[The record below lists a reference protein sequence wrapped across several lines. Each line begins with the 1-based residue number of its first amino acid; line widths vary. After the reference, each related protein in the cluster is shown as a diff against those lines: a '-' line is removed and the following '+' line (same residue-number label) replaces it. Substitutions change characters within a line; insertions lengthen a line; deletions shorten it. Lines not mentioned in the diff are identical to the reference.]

1 MGNLLEFTINAEGK
15 KILNFDESNQY
26 DDTKNGN
33 RISDYEI
40 LQVLSQDNDINFV
53 AKVRSLNNNKI
64 YSIKK
69 INLLNCQDQTIKDK
83 SRALMDKLK
92 LLNNP
97 HIIKYYHYFEE
108 NNNLYILMEFM
119 NNADISGYIQA
130 HQILNKA
137 IPEEEIWNILLQCL
151 SALEYL
157 HSQELELGNMGVK
170 LANIFMNNEQNVKI
184 GVFRELNFTQNDF
197 NPREDI
203 YMLGKYFYAMMNSEM
218 IKSEDIK
225 QNNFFAQLNYKKVQN
240 NTYSGPLIE
249 IVDSMS
255 IDNNSDIKVEELYEK
270 VKKEYVKKY
279 AKNSSIKA
287 VLKCLYSYKI
297 LNDIILNKKA
307 IIENNKQKYYIH
319 YWYSQAIDA
328 IAGIKEED
336 LNLCIEEFRRAIA
349 SSYSKLDGNKEVDPL
364 LLLTF
369 LLFRLHQEM
378 NEVDNN
384 NLPNLNKKNAKYV
397 ITSSFDGEEDKQNKD
412 QMWNKF
418 IVKYNS
424 KVNSL
429 ISDLFFGFVKTKII
443 CQTCRKGYYSFSNY
457 FYIIFDLSD
466 RDSKRDFD
474 LIKDGF
480 EIQFNKKRLIL
491 PDGPDRTYC
500 DSCCSYQA
508 FKEYN
513 RYYML
518 RSNLII
524 IFNRGSNYKNKS
536 KIIFD
541 EKINLEP
548 FIEEGIDSH
557 KNFFLV
563 GCINRVG
570 EMGKDERYSS
580 YYRDPEN
587 TNYWHCDEYLDYSNV
602 SIPIISEINKTQKKE
617 QIIMLFYNSKD
628 IPQ

>member
-69 INLLNCQDQTIKDK
+69 INLSNYQDQTIKDK
-83 SRALMDKLK
+83 FRALMDKLK

-97 HIIKYYHYFEE
+97 HVIKYYHYFEE

-157 HSQELELGNMGVK
+157 HSQELGNMGVK

-255 IDNNSDIKVEELYEK
+255 IDNNSDVKVEELYEK

-378 NEVDNN
+378 NEVDND
-384 NLPNLNKKNAKYV
+384 NLSNLNKKNAKYV
-397 ITSSFDGEEDKQNKD
+397 ITSSFDGEEDKHNKD

>member
-69 INLLNCQDQTIKDK
+69 INLSNYQDQTIKDK
-83 SRALMDKLK
+83 FRALMDKLK

-97 HIIKYYHYFEE
+97 HVIKYYHYFEE

-157 HSQELELGNMGVK
+157 HSQELGNMGVK

-225 QNNFFAQLNYKKVQN
+225 QNNFFAQLNYKNVQN

-378 NEVDNN
+378 NEVDND
-384 NLPNLNKKNAKYV
+384 NLSNLNKKNAKYV

>member
-69 INLLNCQDQTIKDK
+69 INLSNYQDQTIKDK
-83 SRALMDKLK
+83 FRALMDKLK

-97 HIIKYYHYFEE
+97 HVIKYYHYFEE

-157 HSQELELGNMGVK
+157 HSQELGNMGVK

-225 QNNFFAQLNYKKVQN
+225 QNNFFTQLNYKNVQN

-255 IDNNSDIKVEELYEK
+255 IDNNSDVKVEELYEK

-378 NEVDNN
+378 NEVDND
-384 NLPNLNKKNAKYV
+384 NLSNLNKKNAKYV

-429 ISDLFFGFVKTKII
+429 ISDLFFGFVKTKVI

>member
-69 INLLNCQDQTIKDK
+69 INLSNYQDQTIKDK
-83 SRALMDKLK
+83 FRALMDKLK

-97 HIIKYYHYFEE
+97 HVIKYYHYFEE

-157 HSQELELGNMGVK
+157 HSQELGNMGVK

-184 GVFRELNFTQNDF
+184 GVFRELNFTQNVF

-225 QNNFFAQLNYKKVQN
+225 QNNFFAQLNYKNVQN

-255 IDNNSDIKVEELYEK
+255 MDNNSDVKVEELYEK

-378 NEVDNN
+378 NEVDND
-384 NLPNLNKKNAKYV
+384 NLSNLNKKNAKYV

-474 LIKDGF
+474 LIKNGF

>member
-69 INLLNCQDQTIKDK
+69 INLSNYQDQTIKDK
-83 SRALMDKLK
+83 FRALMDKLK

-97 HIIKYYHYFEE
+97 HVIKYYHYFEE

-151 SALEYL
+151 SALDYL
-157 HSQELELGNMGVK
+157 HSQELGNMGVK

-225 QNNFFAQLNYKKVQN
+225 QNNFFTQLNYKNVQN

-255 IDNNSDIKVEELYEK
+255 IDNNSDVKVEELYEK

-378 NEVDNN
+378 NEVDND
-384 NLPNLNKKNAKYV
+384 NLSNLNKKNAKYV

-457 FYIIFDLSD
+457 FYIIFDLTD

-474 LIKDGF
+474 LIKDGL

>member
-69 INLLNCQDQTIKDK
+69 INLSNYQDQTIKDK
-83 SRALMDKLK
+83 FRALMDKLK

-97 HIIKYYHYFEE
+97 HVIKYYHYFEE

-157 HSQELELGNMGVK
+157 HSQELGNMGVK

-225 QNNFFAQLNYKKVQN
+225 QNNFFAQLNYKNVQN

-255 IDNNSDIKVEELYEK
+255 IDNNSDVKLEELYEK

-378 NEVDNN
+378 NEVDND
-384 NLPNLNKKNAKYV
+384 NLSNLNKKNAKYV

-443 CQTCRKGYYSFSNY
+443 CQTCRKGNYSFSNY

-474 LIKDGF
+474 LIKNGF

>member
-83 SRALMDKLK
+83 FRALMDKLK

-270 VKKEYVKKY
+270 VKKECVKKY

-378 NEVDNN
+378 NEVDNDKIS
-384 NLPNLNKKNAKYV
+384 NLNKKNAKYV

>member
-69 INLLNCQDQTIKDK
+69 INLSNYQDQTIKDK
-83 SRALMDKLK
+83 FRALMDKLK

-97 HIIKYYHYFEE
+97 HVIKYYHYFEE

-157 HSQELELGNMGVK
+157 HSQEFGNMGVK
-170 LANIFMNNEQNVKI
+170 LTNIFMNNEQNVKI

-225 QNNFFAQLNYKKVQN
+225 QNNFFTQLNYKNVQN

-255 IDNNSDIKVEELYEK
+255 IDNNSDVKVEELYEK

-349 SSYSKLDGNKEVDPL
+349 SSYSKLDGNKEIDPL

-397 ITSSFDGEEDKQNKD
+397 ITSSFDGEEDKHNKD

-474 LIKDGF
+474 LIKDGL

>member
-69 INLLNCQDQTIKDK
+69 INLSNYQDQTIKDK
-83 SRALMDKLK
+83 FRALMDKLK

-255 IDNNSDIKVEELYEK
+255 IDNNSDVKVEELYEK

-378 NEVDNN
+378 NEVDND
-384 NLPNLNKKNAKYV
+384 NLSNLNKKNAKYV

-429 ISDLFFGFVKTKII
+429 ISDLFFGFVKTKVI
-443 CQTCRKGYYSFSNY
+443 CQTCRKPYYSFSNY

>member
-69 INLLNCQDQTIKDK
+69 INLSNYQDQTIKDK
-83 SRALMDKLK
+83 FRALMDKLK

-97 HIIKYYHYFEE
+97 HVIKYYHYFEE

-157 HSQELELGNMGVK
+157 HSQELGNMGVI

-225 QNNFFAQLNYKKVQN
+225 QNNFFTQLNYKNVQN

-255 IDNNSDIKVEELYEK
+255 IDNNSDVKVEELYEK

-349 SSYSKLDGNKEVDPL
+349 SSYSKLDGNKEIDPL

-378 NEVDNN
+378 NEVDNDKIS
-384 NLPNLNKKNAKYV
+384 NLNKKNAKYV

-457 FYIIFDLSD
+457 FYIIFDLTD

>member
-69 INLLNCQDQTIKDK
+69 INLSNYQDQTIKDK
-83 SRALMDKLK
+83 FRALMDKLK

-97 HIIKYYHYFEE
+97 HVIKYYHYFEE

-157 HSQELELGNMGVK
+157 HSQELGNMGVK

-225 QNNFFAQLNYKKVQN
+225 QNNFFAQLNYKNVQN

-255 IDNNSDIKVEELYEK
+255 IDNNSDVKVEELYEK

-349 SSYSKLDGNKEVDPL
+349 SSYSKLDGNKEIDPL

-378 NEVDNN
+378 NEVDND
-384 NLPNLNKKNAKYV
+384 NLSNLNKKNAKYV

-429 ISDLFFGFVKTKII
+429 ISDLFFGFVKTKVI

>member
-69 INLLNCQDQTIKDK
+69 INLSNYQDQTIKDK
-83 SRALMDKLK
+83 FRALMDKLK

-97 HIIKYYHYFEE
+97 HVIKYYHYFEE

-157 HSQELELGNMGVK
+157 HSQELGNMGVK

-225 QNNFFAQLNYKKVQN
+225 QNNFFAQLNYKNVQN

-255 IDNNSDIKVEELYEK
+255 MDNNSDVKVEELYEK

-349 SSYSKLDGNKEVDPL
+349 SSYSKLDGNKEIDPL

-378 NEVDNN
+378 NEVDND
-384 NLPNLNKKNAKYV
+384 NLSNLNKKNAKYV

>member
-69 INLLNCQDQTIKDK
+69 INLSNYQDQTIKDK
-83 SRALMDKLK
+83 FRALMDKLK

-97 HIIKYYHYFEE
+97 HVIKYYHYFEE

-157 HSQELELGNMGVK
+157 HSQELGNMGVI

-225 QNNFFAQLNYKKVQN
+225 QNNFFTQLNYKNVQN

-255 IDNNSDIKVEELYEK
+255 IDNNSDVKVEELYEK

-378 NEVDNN
+378 NEVDNDKIS
-384 NLPNLNKKNAKYV
+384 NLNKKNAKYV

-474 LIKDGF
+474 LIKDGL

>member
-69 INLLNCQDQTIKDK
+69 INLSNYQDQTIKDK
-83 SRALMDKLK
+83 FRALMDKLK

-97 HIIKYYHYFEE
+97 HVIKYYHYFEE

-157 HSQELELGNMGVK
+157 HSQELGNMGVI

-225 QNNFFAQLNYKKVQN
+225 QNNFFTQLNYKNVQN

-255 IDNNSDIKVEELYEK
+255 IDNNSDVKVEELYEK

-349 SSYSKLDGNKEVDPL
+349 SSYSKLDGNKEIDPL

>member
-1 MGNLLEFTINAEGK
+1 MGNLLEFTISAEGK

-83 SRALMDKLK
+83 FRALMDKLK

-255 IDNNSDIKVEELYEK
+255 IDNNSDVKVEELYEK

-378 NEVDNN
+378 NEVDND
-384 NLPNLNKKNAKYV
+384 NLSNLNKKNAKYV

>member
-69 INLLNCQDQTIKDK
+69 INLSNYQDQTIKDK
-83 SRALMDKLK
+83 FRALMDKLK

-97 HIIKYYHYFEE
+97 HVIKYYHYFEE

-255 IDNNSDIKVEELYEK
+255 MDNNSDVKVEELYEK

-378 NEVDNN
+378 NEVDNDKIS
-384 NLPNLNKKNAKYV
+384 NLNKKNAKYV

-443 CQTCRKGYYSFSNY
+443 CQTCRKPYYSFSNY

>member
-1 MGNLLEFTINAEGK
+1 MGNLLEFTISAEGK

-83 SRALMDKLK
+83 FRALMDKLK

-240 NTYSGPLIE
+240 ILI
-249 IVDSMS
+249 
-255 IDNNSDIKVEELYEK
+255 
-270 VKKEYVKKY
+270 
-279 AKNSSIKA
+279 
-287 VLKCLYSYKI
+287 
-297 LNDIILNKKA
+297 
-307 IIENNKQKYYIH
+307 
-319 YWYSQAIDA
+319 
-328 IAGIKEED
+328 
-336 LNLCIEEFRRAIA
+336 
-349 SSYSKLDGNKEVDPL
+349 L
-364 LLLTF
+364 LI
-369 LLFRLHQEM
+369 
-378 NEVDNN
+378 
-384 NLPNLNKKNAKYV
+384 KKNIFILRWNLMIV
-397 ITSSFDGEEDKQNKD
+397 IDYFLA
-412 QMWNKF
+412 
-418 IVKYNS
+418 
-424 KVNSL
+424 L
-429 ISDLFFGFVKTKII
+429 I
-443 CQTCRKGYYSFSNY
+443 N
-457 FYIIFDLSD
+457 
-466 RDSKRDFD
+466 
-474 LIKDGF
+474 
-480 EIQFNKKRLIL
+480 LIL
-491 PDGPDRTYC
+491 
-500 DSCCSYQA
+500 
-508 FKEYN
+508 K
-513 RYYML
+513 
-518 RSNLII
+518 
-524 IFNRGSNYKNKS
+524 
-536 KIIFD
+536 
-541 EKINLEP
+541 
-548 FIEEGIDSH
+548 
-557 KNFFLV
+557 
-563 GCINRVG
+563 
-570 EMGKDERYSS
+570 
-580 YYRDPEN
+580 
-587 TNYWHCDEYLDYSNV
+587 
-602 SIPIISEINKTQKKE
+602 
-617 QIIMLFYNSKD
+617 LF
-628 IPQ
+628 

>member
-69 INLLNCQDQTIKDK
+69 INLSNYQDQTIKDK
-83 SRALMDKLK
+83 FRALMDKLK

-255 IDNNSDIKVEELYEK
+255 IDNNSDVKVEELYEK

-349 SSYSKLDGNKEVDPL
+349 SSYSKLDGNKEIDPL

>member
-69 INLLNCQDQTIKDK
+69 INLSNYQDQTIKDK
-83 SRALMDKLK
+83 FRALMDKLK

-157 HSQELELGNMGVK
+157 HSQELGNMGVK

-225 QNNFFAQLNYKKVQN
+225 QNNFFAQLNYKNVQN

-255 IDNNSDIKVEELYEK
+255 IDNNSDVKVEELYEK

-378 NEVDNN
+378 NEVDND
-384 NLPNLNKKNAKYV
+384 NLSNLNKKNAKYV

>member
-69 INLLNCQDQTIKDK
+69 INLSNYQDQTIKDK
-83 SRALMDKLK
+83 FRALMDKLK

-97 HIIKYYHYFEE
+97 HVIKYYHYFEE

-130 HQILNKA
+130 HQILNKG

-151 SALEYL
+151 SALDYL
-157 HSQELELGNMGVK
+157 HSQELGNMGVK

-225 QNNFFAQLNYKKVQN
+225 QNNFFAQLNYKNVQN

-255 IDNNSDIKVEELYEK
+255 IDNNSDVKVEELYEK

-297 LNDIILNKKA
+297 LNEIILNKKA

-378 NEVDNN
+378 NEVDND
-384 NLPNLNKKNAKYV
+384 NLSNLNKKNAKYV

-429 ISDLFFGFVKTKII
+429 ISDLFFGFVKTKVI

-474 LIKDGF
+474 LIKNGF

>member
-69 INLLNCQDQTIKDK
+69 INLSNYQDQTIKDK
-83 SRALMDKLK
+83 FRALMDKLK

-97 HIIKYYHYFEE
+97 HVIKYYHYFEE

-151 SALEYL
+151 SALDYL
-157 HSQELELGNMGVK
+157 HSQELGNMGVK

-225 QNNFFAQLNYKKVQN
+225 QNNFFTQLNYKNVQN

-255 IDNNSDIKVEELYEK
+255 IDNNSDVKVEELYEK

-349 SSYSKLDGNKEVDPL
+349 SSYSKLDGNKEIDPL

-378 NEVDNN
+378 NEVDND
-384 NLPNLNKKNAKYV
+384 NLSNLNKKNAKYV

>member
-69 INLLNCQDQTIKDK
+69 INLSNYQDQTIKDK
-83 SRALMDKLK
+83 FRALMDKLK

-97 HIIKYYHYFEE
+97 HVIKYYHYFGE

-225 QNNFFAQLNYKKVQN
+225 QNNFFALLNYKNVQN

-255 IDNNSDIKVEELYEK
+255 IDNNSDVKVEELYEK

-378 NEVDNN
+378 NEVDND
-384 NLPNLNKKNAKYV
+384 NLSNLNKKNAKYV

>member
-69 INLLNCQDQTIKDK
+69 INLSNYQDQTIKDK
-83 SRALMDKLK
+83 FRALMDKLK

-97 HIIKYYHYFEE
+97 HVIKYYHYFEE

-130 HQILNKA
+130 HQILNKG

-151 SALEYL
+151 SALDYL
-157 HSQELELGNMGVK
+157 HSQELGNMGVK

-225 QNNFFAQLNYKKVQN
+225 QNNFFAQLNYKNVQN

-255 IDNNSDIKVEELYEK
+255 IDNNSDVKVEELYEK

-297 LNDIILNKKA
+297 LNEIILNKKA

-378 NEVDNN
+378 NEVDND
-384 NLPNLNKKNAKYV
+384 NLSNLNKKNAKYV

-474 LIKDGF
+474 LIKNGF

>member
-69 INLLNCQDQTIKDK
+69 INLSNYQDQTIKDK
-83 SRALMDKLK
+83 FRALMDKLK

-157 HSQELELGNMGVK
+157 HSQELGNMGVK

-225 QNNFFAQLNYKKVQN
+225 QNNFFAQLNYKNVQN

-255 IDNNSDIKVEELYEK
+255 IDNNSDVKVEELYEK

-378 NEVDNN
+378 NEVDND
-384 NLPNLNKKNAKYV
+384 NLSNLNKKNAKYV

-443 CQTCRKGYYSFSNY
+443 CQTCRKPYYSFSNY

-541 EKINLEP
+541 EKMNLEP

>member
-69 INLLNCQDQTIKDK
+69 INLSNYQDQTIKDK
-83 SRALMDKLK
+83 FRALMDKLK

-97 HIIKYYHYFEE
+97 HVIKYYHYFEE

-157 HSQELELGNMGVK
+157 HSQELGNMGVK

-225 QNNFFAQLNYKKVQN
+225 QNNFFAQLNYKNVQN

-255 IDNNSDIKVEELYEK
+255 IDNNSDVKVEELYEK

-349 SSYSKLDGNKEVDPL
+349 SSYSKLDGNKEIDPL

-378 NEVDNN
+378 NEVDND
-384 NLPNLNKKNAKYV
+384 NLSNLNKKNAKYV

>member
-69 INLLNCQDQTIKDK
+69 INLSNYQDQTIKDK
-83 SRALMDKLK
+83 FRALMDKLK

-97 HIIKYYHYFEE
+97 HVIKYYHYFEE

-151 SALEYL
+151 SALDYL
-157 HSQELELGNMGVK
+157 HSQELGNMGVK

-225 QNNFFAQLNYKKVQN
+225 QNNFFAQLNYKNVQN

-255 IDNNSDIKVEELYEK
+255 IDNNSDVKVEELYEK

-297 LNDIILNKKA
+297 LNEIILNKKA

-378 NEVDNN
+378 NEVDND
-384 NLPNLNKKNAKYV
+384 NLSNLNKKNAKYV

-424 KVNSL
+424 KVTSL

-474 LIKDGF
+474 LIKNGF

>member
-83 SRALMDKLK
+83 FRALMDKLK

-157 HSQELELGNMGVK
+157 HSQELGNMGVK

-255 IDNNSDIKVEELYEK
+255 IDNNSDVKVEELYEK

-349 SSYSKLDGNKEVDPL
+349 SSYSKLDGNKEIDPL

>member
-69 INLLNCQDQTIKDK
+69 INLSNYQDQTIKDK
-83 SRALMDKLK
+83 FRALMDKLK

-157 HSQELELGNMGVK
+157 HSQELGNMGVK

-349 SSYSKLDGNKEVDPL
+349 SSYSKLDGNKEIDPL

>member
-69 INLLNCQDQTIKDK
+69 INLSNYQDQTIKDK
-83 SRALMDKLK
+83 FRALMDKLK

-97 HIIKYYHYFEE
+97 HVIKYYHYFEE

-157 HSQELELGNMGVK
+157 HSQELGNMGVK

-225 QNNFFAQLNYKKVQN
+225 QNNFFTQLNYKNIQN

-255 IDNNSDIKVEELYEK
+255 IDNNSDVKVEELYEK

-297 LNDIILNKKA
+297 LNEIILNKKA

-378 NEVDNN
+378 NEVDND
-384 NLPNLNKKNAKYV
+384 NLSNLNKKNAKYV

-474 LIKDGF
+474 LIKNGF

>member
-69 INLLNCQDQTIKDK
+69 INLSNYQDQTIKDK
-83 SRALMDKLK
+83 FRALMDKLK

-97 HIIKYYHYFEE
+97 HVIKYYHYFEE

-157 HSQELELGNMGVK
+157 HSQELGNMGVK

-225 QNNFFAQLNYKKVQN
+225 QNNFFAQLNYKNVQN

-255 IDNNSDIKVEELYEK
+255 MDNNSDIKVEELYEK

-378 NEVDNN
+378 NEVDND
-384 NLPNLNKKNAKYV
+384 NLSNLNKKNAKYV

-457 FYIIFDLSD
+457 FYIIFDLTD

>member
-83 SRALMDKLK
+83 FRALMDKLK

-97 HIIKYYHYFEE
+97 HVIKYYHYFEE

-349 SSYSKLDGNKEVDPL
+349 SSYSKLDGNKEIDPL

>member
-69 INLLNCQDQTIKDK
+69 INLSNYQDQTIKDK
-83 SRALMDKLK
+83 FRALMDKLK

-97 HIIKYYHYFEE
+97 HVIKYYHYFEE

-151 SALEYL
+151 SALDYL
-157 HSQELELGNMGVK
+157 HSQELGNMGVK

-225 QNNFFAQLNYKKVQN
+225 QNNFFAQLNYKNVQN

-255 IDNNSDIKVEELYEK
+255 IDNNSDVKVEELYEK

-297 LNDIILNKKA
+297 LNEIILNKKA

-378 NEVDNN
+378 NEVDND
-384 NLPNLNKKNAKYV
+384 NLSNLNKKNAKYV

-474 LIKDGF
+474 LIKNGF

>member
-69 INLLNCQDQTIKDK
+69 INLSNYQDQTIKDK
-83 SRALMDKLK
+83 FRALMDKLK

-97 HIIKYYHYFEE
+97 HVIKYYHYFEE

-157 HSQELELGNMGVK
+157 HSQELGNMGVI

-225 QNNFFAQLNYKKVQN
+225 QNNFFTQLNYKNVQN

-255 IDNNSDIKVEELYEK
+255 IDNNSDVKVEELYEK

-378 NEVDNN
+378 NEVDNDKIS
-384 NLPNLNKKNAKYV
+384 NLNKKNAKYV

>member
-69 INLLNCQDQTIKDK
+69 INLSNYQDQTIKDK
-83 SRALMDKLK
+83 FRALMDKLK

-97 HIIKYYHYFEE
+97 HVIKYYHYFEE

-130 HQILNKA
+130 HQILNKG

-157 HSQELELGNMGVK
+157 HSQELGNMGVK

-225 QNNFFAQLNYKKVQN
+225 QNNFFTQLNYKNVQN

-255 IDNNSDIKVEELYEK
+255 IDNNSDVKVEELYEK

-378 NEVDNN
+378 NEVDND
-384 NLPNLNKKNAKYV
+384 NLSNLNKKNAKYV

-474 LIKDGF
+474 LIKNGF

>member
-69 INLLNCQDQTIKDK
+69 INLSNYQDQTIKDK
-83 SRALMDKLK
+83 FRALMDKLK

-97 HIIKYYHYFEE
+97 HVIKYYHYFEE

-157 HSQELELGNMGVK
+157 HSQELGNMGVK

-225 QNNFFAQLNYKKVQN
+225 QNNFFTQLNYKNVQN

-255 IDNNSDIKVEELYEK
+255 IDNNSDVKVEELYEK

-378 NEVDNN
+378 NEVDND
-384 NLPNLNKKNAKYV
+384 NLSNLNKKNAKYV

>member
-69 INLLNCQDQTIKDK
+69 INLSNYQDQTIKDK
-83 SRALMDKLK
+83 FRALMDKLK

-97 HIIKYYHYFEE
+97 HVIKYYHYFEE

-151 SALEYL
+151 SALDYL
-157 HSQELELGNMGVK
+157 HSQELGNMGVK

-225 QNNFFAQLNYKKVQN
+225 QNNFFAQLNYKNVQN

-255 IDNNSDIKVEELYEK
+255 IDNNSDVKVEELYEK

-297 LNDIILNKKA
+297 LNEIILNKKA

-378 NEVDNN
+378 NEVDND
-384 NLPNLNKKNAKYV
+384 NLSNLNKKNAKYV

>member
-69 INLLNCQDQTIKDK
+69 INLSNYQDQTIKDK
-83 SRALMDKLK
+83 FRALMDKLK

-97 HIIKYYHYFEE
+97 HVIKYYHYFEE

-130 HQILNKA
+130 HQILNKG

-151 SALEYL
+151 SALDYL
-157 HSQELELGNMGVK
+157 HSQELGNMGVK

-225 QNNFFAQLNYKKVQN
+225 QNNFFTQLNYKNVQN

-255 IDNNSDIKVEELYEK
+255 IDNNSDVKVEELYEK

-378 NEVDNN
+378 NEVDND
-384 NLPNLNKKNAKYV
+384 NLSNLNKKNAKYV

-474 LIKDGF
+474 LIKNGF

>member
-69 INLLNCQDQTIKDK
+69 INLSNYQDQTIKDK
-83 SRALMDKLK
+83 FRALMDKLK

-97 HIIKYYHYFEE
+97 HVIKYYHYFEE

-157 HSQELELGNMGVK
+157 HSQELGNMGVK

-378 NEVDNN
+378 NEVDND
-384 NLPNLNKKNAKYV
+384 NLSNLNKKNAKYV

-429 ISDLFFGFVKTKII
+429 ISDLFFGFVKTKVI
-443 CQTCRKGYYSFSNY
+443 CQTCRKPYYSFSNY

>member
-69 INLLNCQDQTIKDK
+69 INLSNYQDQTIKDK
-83 SRALMDKLK
+83 FRALMDKLK

-97 HIIKYYHYFEE
+97 HVIKYYHYFEE

-157 HSQELELGNMGVK
+157 HSQELGNMGVK

-225 QNNFFAQLNYKKVQN
+225 QNNFFTQLNYKNVQN

-255 IDNNSDIKVEELYEK
+255 IDNNSDVKVEELYEK

-297 LNDIILNKKA
+297 LNEIILNKKA

-384 NLPNLNKKNAKYV
+384 NLSNLNKKNAKYV

-429 ISDLFFGFVKTKII
+429 ISDLFFGFVKTKVI

-457 FYIIFDLSD
+457 FYIIFDLTD

-474 LIKDGF
+474 LIKDGL